1 VTEGTKK
8 VVLIVDDEELFLD
21 AVVDSFGAMASAL
34 SVVTAKNGRLAAELL
49 ATSHVDLVVTD
60 LNMPELDGLGLIA
73 HISRQH
79 AQVPVIVMTAFGT
92 PDVERE
98 LCDRGILRVI
108 DKPIDLP
115 RLVDLV
121 LETLAVGTSGHLAG
135 IGMPTFLQLVEME
148 RKTCTVRVQ
157 SAGRVGSLYLRR
169 GTLAGAQTSFL
180 EGAEA
185 ATEIVCW
192 EHAEIDLLPGPM
204 PKLGDTMLS
213 ISEILMNAF
222 RLLDERR
229 RDRVRH
235 EGDGPPSARSALRAA
250 LERPELDGAAIVVT
264 PVSSSQRRE
273 EIRMSTNEKLKE
285 LASVDGF
292 KGAALF
298 TPKGELLAQYG
309 KDVANLEEIGILA
322 NNVLMNAQQASLD
335 MGTGRGQQVHVEAEN
350 ATILVRCLNE
360 GTDPLASQPGKA
372 HVHLVYVLDNT
383 APIGL
388 AKLRLGAAIQKVAE
402 DFRF

>member
-1 VTEGTKK
+1 MTEATKR

-21 AVVDSFGAMASAL
+21 AVLDNFAAMAGSL
-34 SVVTAKNGRLAAELL
+34 SVLTARNGRVATELL
-49 ATSHVDLVVTD
+49 AESRVDLVVTD

-73 HISRQH
+73 HISRRH
-79 AQVPVIVMTAFGT
+79 PEVPVIVMTAFGT
-92 PDVERE
+92 PDIEHE
-98 LCDRGILRVI
+98 LHERGIVQVI

-121 LETLAVGTSGHLAG
+121 AETLTVGASGHLAG
-135 IGMPTFLQLVEME
+135 IGLPTFLQLVEME
-148 RKTCTVRVQ
+148 RKTCTVRVR
-157 SAGRVGSLYLRR
+157 SAGRVGDLFLRR
-169 GTLAGAQTSFL
+169 GLLAGAHTSFL
-180 EGAEA
+180 DGVEA

-192 EHAEIDLLPGPM
+192 DRPEIDILSGPM
-204 PKLGDTMLS
+204 PKLGESMLS

-229 RDRVRH
+229 RDRVRQ
-235 EGDGPPSARSALRAA
+235 EGDGPPSARSALRAVF
-250 LERPELDGAAIVVT
+250 EKPELDGSRIVVE
-264 PVSSSQRRE
+264 PAAHRQERE
-273 EIRMSTNEKLKE
+273 DTSMSTNEKIKE
-285 LASVDGF
+285 LASVEGF
-292 KGAALF
+292 MGAALF

-309 KDVANLEEIGILA
+309 KDMGNIEEVGILA
-322 NNVLMNAQQASLD
+322 NNVLMNAQKASLD

-372 HVHLVYVLDNT
+372 HVHLVYILNKD

-388 AKLRLGAAIQKVAE
+388 AKLRLNAAIQKVAE